1 MTNIGRDHWD
11 TSTLA
16 GAAREHSLAEQVTK
30 LDSRVRALEVH
41 SRDLAS
47 KLAALETLLLAGD
60 SEGD

>member
-11 TSTLA
+11 TST
-16 GAAREHSLAEQVTK
+16 EHSLADEVDK
-30 LDSRVRALEVH
+30 LGSRLRELEVH
-41 SRDLAS
+41 CRDLAS